1 LYESIYTPQV
11 DEELELSDEE
21 LTEAV
26 EDAVSELIEEGYDI
40 DDIEDAFDDELIEEI
55 LDEAKVTMGKGG
67 RVPLSKDAG
76 KGPGVTSGS
85 GSRMAAASRLSR
97 MKDAQKIARQKERKE
112 KVKSAVKT
120 VKDTAKAGVAKAKEA
135 GREAKFQAVDK
146 KVAAYANNRKLDN
159 APGLKARSKDPEKR
173 RGLRAKV
180 AGDIASRAK
189 GKLDRGVKRA
199 TDTAKGVKAGAQIA
213 GSIAKDEARRAG
225 RKAKLAGGKAVT
237 AVKNAPEKAGT
248 AARKGLKGLIRRG
261 AEKVASG
268 ASKVAKRMSEEV
280 ETYDVVVEFLCD
292 YGIAEDIQEAQ
303 MMMVNEI
310 DSEDIESILE
320 AYANA
325 KLPLS
330 REKKTKKVD
339 DWKEDP
345 NRDFGVRGT
354 AAKNLASRA
363 TTVVGTQRRQDK
375 DAGLT
380 EGEKPFPYG
389 KVGDKLRQLDSER
402 KSEKNPQKR
411 NKLSNRREKVRREYD
426 SPMG

>member
-1 LYESIYTPQV
+1 MRALSQSEYGEIRSLYESIYTPQV

-26 EDAVSELIEEGYDI
+26 EDAVFELIEEGYDI

-120 VKDTAKAGVAKAKEA
+120 VKDTAKAGVSKAKSTVVDEPARKYAEKRGVVKSKSGQSALGGGTGISSIKFKQKTSA
-135 GREAKFQAVDK
+135 GRKEV
-146 KVAAYANNRKLDN
+146 RK
-159 APGLKARSKDPEKR
+159 A
-173 RGLRAKV
+173 V

-189 GKLDRGVKRA
+189 GKLDRGVKKA
-199 TDTAKGVKAGAQIA
+199 TDTAKDQAM
-213 GSIAKDEARRAG
+213 RAG
-225 RKAKLAGGKAVT
+225 RKAKSAGSKAVT
-237 AVKNAPEKAGT
+237 AVKNAPERAGA
-248 AARKGLKGLIRRG
+248 AARRGLKGLIKRG
-261 AEKVASG
+261 ADKVIAG
-268 ASKVAKRMSEEV
+268 ASKVSKRMSEEV
-280 ETYDVVVEFLCD
+280 ETYDVVVEFLCY
-292 YGIAEDIQEAQ
+292 YGIAEDLQEAQ

-310 DSEDIESILE
+310 DSEDIATILE
-320 AYANA
+320 AYGSPRPT

-330 REKKTKKVD
+330 RERMTKKVD

-354 AAKNLASRA
+354 AAKNLKSRA
-363 TTVVGTQRRQDK
+363 NAVVGTQSRQDK
-375 DAGLT
+375 EVGL
-380 EGEKPFPYG
+380 
-389 KVGDKLRQLDSER
+389 R
-402 KSEKNPQKR
+402 
-411 NKLSNRREKVRREYD
+411 
-426 SPMG
+426 

>member
-1 LYESIYTPQV
+1 MRALSQSEYGEIRSLYESIYAPQV

-21 LTEAV
+21 LSEAV

-55 LDEAKVTMGKGG
+55 LDEAKITYGSDTESPEERRTRAKAKVGEKRSAVRKAAVKGA
-67 RVPLSKDAG
+67 VKAAG
-76 KGPGVTSGS
+76 EK
-85 GSRMAAASRLSR
+85 A
-97 MKDAQKIARQKERKE
+97 KE
-112 KVKSAVKT
+112 VKSEVGRRAGNVAVR
-120 VKDTAKAGVAKAKEA
+120 AKAGATKTAMKATGVSPMDVPTKAGKQRKSADTFVAGRKADRDSAKAVIK
-135 GREAKFQAVDK
+135 K
-146 KVAAYANNRKLDN
+146 KVGDKYRGAKAA
-159 APGLKARSKDPEKR
+159 
-173 RGLRAKV
+173 
-180 AGDIASRAK
+180 AG
-189 GKLDRGVKRA
+189 
-199 TDTAKGVKAGAQIA
+199 IA

-292 YGIAEDIQEAQ
+292 YGIAEDLQEAQ
-303 MMMVNEI
+303 WLMVNEI

-320 AYANA
+320 AYGSPRPT

-330 REKKTKKVD
+330 RERMTKKVD

-354 AAKNLASRA
+354 AAKNLKSRA
-363 TTVVGTQRRQDK
+363 NAVVGTQRRQDK
-375 DAGLT
+375 
-380 EGEKPFPYG
+380 E
-389 KVGDKLRQLDSER
+389 VG
-402 KSEKNPQKR
+402 
-411 NKLSNRREKVRREYD
+411 
-426 SPMG
+426 M

>member
-1 LYESIYTPQV
+1 MRALSQSEYGEIRSLYESIYTPQV

-26 EDAVSELIEEGYDI
+26 EDAVFELIEEGYDI
-40 DDIEDAFDDELIEEI
+40 DDIEDVFDDELIEEI
-55 LDEAKVTMGKGG
+55 LDEAEVTMGKGG
-67 RVPLSKDAG
+67 RVPLSRDAG

-97 MKDAQKIARQKERKE
+97 MKGAQKIARQKARKE
-112 KVKSAVKT
+112 KVQATVT
-120 VKDTAKAGVAKAKEA
+120 AVKDTAKKKTNQAKSSVASTALKVTGTKLKDKHGKDLTPQTTNTAFKSVRDKAKSA
-135 GREAKFQAVDK
+135 IKS
-146 KVAAYANNRKLDN
+146 NI
-159 APGLKARSKDPEKR
+159 S
-173 RGLRAKV
+173 
-180 AGDIASRAK
+180 
-189 GKLDRGVKRA
+189 GKLDRGVKKV

-292 YGIAEDIQEAQ
+292 YGIAENLQEAQ

-310 DSEDIESILE
+310 DSEDIKSILE
-320 AYANA
+320 AYGLDELYKGKHGQTEKQYQDGRSDAGKMVSGDSKGSGANY
-325 KLPLS
+325 S
-330 REKKTKKVD
+330 YR
-339 DWKEDP
+339 
-345 NRDFGVRGT
+345 
-354 AAKNLASRA
+354 AKNTGANPAGGSQKPQGQARMGKKDRDYLAYRKA
-363 TTVVGTQRRQDK
+363 ALK
-375 DAGLT
+375 N
-380 EGEKPFPYG
+380 
-389 KVGDKLRQLDSER
+389 KV
-402 KSEKNPQKR
+402 
-411 NKLSNRREKVRREYD
+411 
-426 SPMG
+426 

>member
-1 LYESIYTPQV
+1 MRALSQSEYGEIRSLYESIYTPQV

-55 LDEAKVTMGKGG
+55 LDEAKVT
-67 RVPLSKDAG
+67 
-76 KGPGVTSGS
+76 SGS

-97 MKDAQKIARQKERKE
+97 MKGAQKIARQKARKE
-112 KVKSAVKT
+112 KVQATVT
-120 VKDTAKAGVAKAKEA
+120 AVKDTVKNKTNQAKGAIASAALKTTGTKLKGKKGQDLTPQQTHTQHKSVRDKAKSA
-135 GREAKFQAVDK
+135 IKS
-146 KVAAYANNRKLDN
+146 N
-159 APGLKARSKDPEKR
+159 
-173 RGLRAKV
+173 
-180 AGDIASRAK
+180 IK
-189 GKLDRGVKRA
+189 GKVSD
-199 TDTAKGVKAGAQIA
+199 
-213 GSIAKDEARRAG
+213 
-225 RKAKLAGGKAVT
+225 AVT
-237 AVKNAPEKAGT
+237 AVKNAPERAGS
-248 AARKGLKGLIRRG
+248 AARRGLKGLIRRG

-303 MMMVNEI
+303 WLMVNEI

-320 AYANA
+320 AYGSPRPT

-330 REKKTKKVD
+330 RERMTKKVD

-354 AAKNLASRA
+354 AAKNLKSRA
-363 TTVVGTQRRQDK
+363 NAVVGTQRRQDK
-375 DAGLT
+375 
-380 EGEKPFPYG
+380 E
-389 KVGDKLRQLDSER
+389 VG
-402 KSEKNPQKR
+402 
-411 NKLSNRREKVRREYD
+411 
-426 SPMG
+426 M